1 MIVSARMYT
10 ASMHAT
16 RLLDEPIIHPG
27 MDDRIGANI
36 NGPSVI
42 CVPDWVEAPL
52 GRYYLYFAHH
62 RALSSVW
69 LMRMILRG
77 HGISIVR
84 GCWMCPSHSLP
95 QPIHRNL
102 RLISGPVGQIH
113 CPEAI
118 STPTLPR
125 RMCISMSPG
134 KGFACTTMAFW
145 MMVIKKLG

>member
-1 MIVSARMYT
+1 MYLRECILLLCTRPDSWTNRLFILAWMTGSAPISTGPVSSAFQTGWKRR
-10 ASMHAT
+10 SDAT
-16 RLLDEPIIHPG
+16 TFIS
-27 MDDRIGANI
+27 RIT
-36 NGPSVI
+36 
-42 CVPDWVEAPL
+42 
-52 GRYYLYFAHH
+52 

-95 QPIHRNL
+95 QPIHRNP